1 VTVRSEEAR
10 CLQRQLDPALRIQA
24 AHHHGTLTPAGP
36 GKSPAIQG
44 KAMDVCGFDK
54 AACYLLDQLTDLAG
68 DCSDQCRAAE
78 QWCCEPR
85 GEAGPPEDGAVRLL
99 YREDEGQFWWGG
111 SPGRCPA
118 VRVDQIGSA
127 GELEAGSAS
136 QGRPESN
143 QLGPPK
149 RGSDGIGGLVLRRG
163 IAASRPYPAD
173 RHTFDLP
180 LGSPLAGSHYPDGD
194 APTD

>member
-1 VTVRSEEAR
+1 
-10 CLQRQLDPALRIQA
+10 
-24 AHHHGTLTPAGP
+24 
-36 GKSPAIQG
+36 
-44 KAMDVCGFDK
+44 MDVCGFDK
-54 AACYLLDQLTDLAG
+54 AACYLLDEFTDLAG

-85 GEAGPPEDGAVRLL
+85 GEAGPSEDGAVRLL
-99 YREDEGQFWWGG
+99 YRENEGQFCRGG
-111 SPGRCPA
+111 GTSRCPT

-127 GELEAGSAS
+127 GELKPGSAP

-143 QLGPPK
+143 QLAPPK
-149 RGSDGIGGLVLRRG
+149 RGGGDGTGGLVLRRG

-173 RHTFDLP
+173 RHTVDLP

-194 APTD
+194 ATTD